1 MLGVSF
7 GRHRYPAGNRMRQ
20 GPPDLLTMIAR
31 LIGTPSVSSVSHEL
45 DQGNR
50 PVIDLLAGWLE
61 DAGFSVEVM
70 PLAGRPDKANLTATL
85 GQGPGGLVLS
95 GHTDTVPWD
104 EGEWRHDPFS
114 LTEADGRLYGLGTSD
129 MKAFLAL
136 AIEALRDIRPR
147 DLREPVI
154 ILATA
159 DEETSMAGARA
170 LVEHDAL
177 HARHALIGEPTGM
190 RPVRMHKG
198 MMMEAIRLH
207 GHAGHSSDP
216 ALGNSALEAMHR
228 VITALLAWRQE
239 LQANWHDPLF
249 AVPVPTLNLGHIHG
263 GDNPNRICA
272 DCELHID
279 LRPLPGMDIGELR
292 HAIHQRVTD
301 TLQGSGI
308 RAGFEALFEGVPAMT
323 TDADARIVRITEQL
337 TGHAAGA
344 VAFGTEA
351 PYLQQLGMQ
360 PVVLGPGDIEQA
372 HQPDE
377 YLATDRLQPMVSLLQ
392 QLLKSVCT

>member
-1 MLGVSF
+1 
-7 GRHRYPAGNRMRQ
+7 
-20 GPPDLLTMIAR
+20 
-31 LIGTPSVSSVSHEL
+31 
-45 DQGNR
+45 
-50 PVIDLLAGWLE
+50 
-61 DAGFSVEVM
+61 M
-70 PLAGRPDKANLTATL
+70 PLAGEPARANLVATL
-85 GQGPGGLVLS
+85 GRGPGGLVLA

-104 EGEWRHDPFS
+104 EGGWQHDPFS
-114 LTEADGRLYGLGTSD
+114 LTEADGHLYGLGTAD

-136 AIEALRDIRPR
+136 AIESLRGINPR
-147 DLREPVI
+147 DLQEPVM

-170 LVEHDAL
+170 LVERDAL

-228 VITALLAWRQE
+228 VITALLARRQE
-239 LQANWHDPLF
+239 LQASWRDPLF
-249 AVPVPTLNLGHIHG
+249 TVPAPTLNLGHIHG

-272 DCELHID
+272 ECELHID
-279 LRPLPGMDIGELR
+279 LRPLPGMDIDELR
-292 HAIHQRVTD
+292 SMIHHKVNEALRD
-301 TLQGSGI
+301 SGI
-308 RAGFEALFEGVPAMT
+308 RAGFESLFEGVPAMA
-323 TDADARIVRITEQL
+323 TDSDARIVRLAEQL
-337 TGHAAGA
+337 TGHAAEA

-351 PYLQQLGMQ
+351 PYLQQLGIQ
-360 PVVLGPGDIEQA
+360 PVVLGPGDIAQA

-377 YLATDRLQPMVSLLQ
+377 YLALERLQPTVNLLQ
-392 QLLKSVCT
+392 QLVKSVCT

>member
-1 MLGVSF
+1 
-7 GRHRYPAGNRMRQ
+7 MRQ
-20 GPPDLLTMIAR
+20 GPPDLLTMIAH
-31 LIGTPSVSSVSHEL
+31 LIGTPSVSSVSREL

-50 PVIDLLAGWLE
+50 AVIDLLAGWLE
-61 DAGFSVEVM
+61 AAGFTVEVM
-70 PLAGRPDKANLTATL
+70 ALADRPDKANLIATL

-104 EGEWRHDPFS
+104 EGEWRHDPFD

-136 AIEALRDIRPR
+136 AIEALREFRPQ

-170 LVEHDAL
+170 LVERDAL
-177 HARHALIGEPTGM
+177 QARHALIGEPTGM

-198 MMMEAIRLH
+198 MMMESIRLH

-228 VITALLAWRQE
+228 VITALLAWRRE
-239 LQANWHDPLF
+239 LQTSWRDPLF

-263 GDNPNRICA
+263 GDNPNRICP

-279 LRPLPGMDIGELR
+279 LRPLPGMEIGELR
-292 HAIHQRVTD
+292 HAMHQRVTD

-308 RAGFEALFEGVPAMT
+308 RIDFEALFEGVPAMA
-323 TDADARIVRITEQL
+323 TDADARIVRVTEQL
-337 TGHAAGA
+337 TGHAAEA

-360 PVVLGPGDIEQA
+360 AVVLGPGDIEQA

-377 YLATDRLQPMVSLLQ
+377 YLATDRLQPMLTLLQ
-392 QLLKSVCT
+392 QVVKSVCT

>member
-1 MLGVSF
+1 
-7 GRHRYPAGNRMRQ
+7 MRQ
-20 GPPDLLTMIAR
+20 DPPDLLGMIAA
-31 LIGTPSVSSVSHEL
+31 LIGTPSVSSVTPDH

-50 PVIDLLAGWLE
+50 AVIDLLAGWLD
-61 DAGFSVEVM
+61 DAGFEVEIM
-70 PLAGRPDKANLTATL
+70 PLAGEPARANLVATL
-85 GQGPGGLVLS
+85 GRGPGGLVLA

-104 EGEWRHDPFS
+104 EGGWQHDPFS
-114 LTEADGRLYGLGTSD
+114 LSEANGRLYGLGTAD
-129 MKAFLAL
+129 MKSFLAL
-136 AIEALRDIRPR
+136 AIESLRGINPR
-147 DLREPVI
+147 DLQEPVM

-170 LVEHDAL
+170 LVERDAL

-239 LQANWHDPLF
+239 LQDSWRDPLF
-249 AVPVPTLNLGHIHG
+249 TVPAPTLNLGHIHG

-272 DCELHID
+272 ECELHID
-279 LRPLPGMDIGELR
+279 LRPLPGMDIDELR
-292 HAIHQRVTD
+292 SMIHRKVNEA
-301 TLQGSGI
+301 LRGSGI
-308 RAGFEALFEGVPAMT
+308 RAGFESLFEGVPAMA
-323 TDADARIVRITEQL
+323 TDSDTPIVRIAEQL
-337 TGHAAGA
+337 TGHAAEA

-351 PYLQQLGMQ
+351 PYLQQLGIQ
-360 PVVLGPGDIEQA
+360 PVVLGPGDIAQA

-377 YLATDRLQPMVSLLQ
+377 YLALERLQPTIDLLQ
-392 QLLKSVCT
+392 RLVKSVCT